1 MKASST
7 VTKALLVLDQ
17 FLDGSPEF
25 TAAQLASR
33 TGIHKT
39 TVLRLCASLE
49 NVGLLQRESS
59 RAYRIGPKVW
69 QLAQMYRRNFRLE
82 DVVRPRLAALRDATG
97 ESVSFY
103 VAEGDERICLFREN
117 STFVVRHHLDEGV
130 RLPLDRGVVGR
141 VLMAYLGARGASFDK
156 IRKSG
161 HLIAQGREPD
171 TTSVSVP
178 VLDFQGRLRGA
189 LVVSGPSFRFG
200 PRAAERALK
209 LLREAAIEISRS
221 LPQALEDGV
230 RRAIKDRSRSQRP
243 SALPN

>member
-1 MKASST
+1 MKVTST
-7 VTKALLVLDQ
+7 VTKALLVMDQ
-17 FLDGSPEF
+17 FLDGSPQF
-25 TAAQLASR
+25 TASQLAAR

-49 NVGLLQRESS
+49 KVGFLQRDPS
-59 RAYRIGPKVW
+59 RAYRVGPKVW
-69 QLAQMYRRNFRLE
+69 QLAQMYHRNFSLE
-82 DVVRPRLAALRDATG
+82 DLVRPRLAALRDATG

-141 VLMAYLGARGASFDK
+141 VLMAYLGARGTSFDK

-161 HLIAQGREPD
+161 YLTAQGREPD

-178 VLDFQGRLRGA
+178 VLDFQGRLGGA

-209 LLREAAIEISRS
+209 LLCDAAIEIAKS

-230 RRAIKDRSRSQRP
+230 QRTIKDRSRTRRP
-243 SALPN
+243 SGLPN

>member
-1 MKASST
+1 MRISST

-25 TAAQLASR
+25 TVTQIAAR

-39 TVLRLCASLE
+39 TVLRLCVSLE
-49 NVGLLQRESS
+49 KVGFLQREPS
-59 RAYRIGPKVW
+59 RAYQIGPKVW

-82 DVVRPRLAALRDATG
+82 DLVRPRLAALRDATG

-103 VAEGDERICLFREN
+103 VVEGDERVCLFREN
-117 STFVVRHHLDEGV
+117 SRFAVRHHLDEGV

-156 IRKSG
+156 IRDGG
-161 HLIAQGREPD
+161 HLTAQGREPD

-178 VLDFQGRLRGA
+178 LLDFQGRLRGA
-189 LVVSGPSFRFG
+189 LVVSGPSFRFEHK
-200 PRAAERALK
+200 AAERALK
-209 LLREAAIEISRS
+209 LLRDAAIEISKS
-221 LPQALEDGV
+221 LPPTVEDGV
-230 RRAIKDRSRSQRP
+230 RRAIKDRLRSQRLP
-243 SALPN
+243 ALPN

>member
-1 MKASST
+1 MKVSST

-17 FLDGSPEF
+17 FLDGSREF
-25 TAAQLASR
+25 TATQLGSR

-49 NVGLLQRESS
+49 KVGLLQREPNRS
-59 RAYRIGPKVW
+59 YRIGPKVW

-82 DVVRPRLAALRDATG
+82 DLVRPRLAALRDATG

-103 VAEGDERICLFREN
+103 IAEGNDRICMFREN
-117 STFVVRHHLDEGV
+117 STFVVRHHLEEGV

-141 VLMAYLGARGASFDK
+141 VLMAYLGARGASFDR

-161 HLIAQGREPD
+161 HLTAQGREPD

-178 VLDFQGRLRGA
+178 VLDLQGRLRGA
-189 LVVSGPSFRFG
+189 LVVSGPTFRFG
-200 PRAAERALK
+200 PKAADSALK
-209 LLREAAIEISRS
+209 LLQETAIEISRS
-221 LPQALEDGV
+221 LPNTLEDGL
-230 RRAIKDRSRSQRP
+230 RRAVKDRVRSQRA
-243 SALPN
+243 SALSN